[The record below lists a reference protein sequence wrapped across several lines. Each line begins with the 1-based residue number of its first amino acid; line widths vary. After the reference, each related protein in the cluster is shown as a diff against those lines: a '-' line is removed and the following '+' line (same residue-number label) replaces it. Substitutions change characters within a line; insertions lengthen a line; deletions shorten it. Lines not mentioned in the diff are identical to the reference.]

1 MNDSTQL
8 GGLESV
14 DLDFE
19 LANLAQSRAMHND
32 GLRREAIARTQAVA
46 LLDIAASLR
55 VLAGEA
61 SLAML
66 GSGAFV
72 DDGETEPDNTPGD
85 LFVEGDRVRLRDES
99 GSTGTIVS
107 LGVSEGDVYADV
119 ELDDPDREPEVRRYF
134 VEYLERIVGDE
145 SVEVEAEGDGESD
158 DPEDDFT
165 PPASALDALRELEK
179 KPAKKKGKKS

>member
-1 MNDSTQL
+1 MNAML
-8 GGLESV
+8 GGVDAV
-14 DLDFE
+14 DLDT
-19 LANLAQSRAMHND
+19 LAADLNGVGAIHND
-32 GLRREAIARTQAVA
+32 ALKRLEVARISTAA
-46 LLDIAASLR
+46 LIDIAGSLR

-72 DDGETEPDNTPGD
+72 DGGDAEPDSPPDD
-85 LFVEGDRVRLRDES
+85 LFVEGDRVRLRDDS

-145 SVEVEAEGDGESD
+145 SVEAKGDDESD

-165 PPASALDALRELEK
+165 PPASALDALRDLEK

>member
-1 MNDSTQL
+1 MNAML
-8 GGLESV
+8 GGVDAV
-14 DLDFE
+14 DLDT
-19 LANLAQSRAMHND
+19 LAADLNGVGAIHND
-32 GLRREAIARTQAVA
+32 ALKRFEVARISTAA
-46 LLDIAASLR
+46 LIDIAGSLR
-55 VLAGEA
+55 ILAGEA

-72 DDGETEPDNTPGD
+72 DDGEEAAPDDAPGD
-85 LFVEGDRVRLRDES
+85 LFVEGDRVRLRDDS

-145 SVEVEAEGDGESD
+145 SAEVEGDDESD
-158 DPEDDFT
+158 EPEDDFT
-165 PPASALDALRELEK
+165 APASALDALRDLEK

>member
-1 MNDSTQL
+1 MNNSTQL
-8 GGLESV
+8 GGLESI
-14 DLDFE
+14 DLEALHAE
-19 LANLAQSRAMHND
+19 LAQVGAMHND
-32 GLRREAIARTQAVA
+32 VLRREAIAKIQAVA
-46 LLDIAASLR
+46 LLDIAGSLR

-61 SLAML
+61 SLAMF
-66 GSGAFV
+66 GSGAFG

-119 ELDDPDREPEVRRYF
+119 ELDDTEDDDEVRRYF

-145 SVEVEAEGDGESD
+145 SDDTEDDDESD
-158 DPEDDFT
+158 DREDDFT
-165 PPASALDALRELEK
+165 APASALDALRDLEK